1 MAGHPT
7 KLSTN
12 GPVESVFDRV
22 PVAARENT
30 NDADVAVLIGDKDED
45 LPKDFSLVKGGLA
58 YQLFLRTGLS
68 DAELEP
74 PYRRMIA
81 ITCIA
86 WLPLLLLSVLIGRA
100 YSGVDITFFK
110 DIENHVRFLV
120 ALPILLSAETL
131 IQRLLSPR
139 IENFVTR
146 KIVRDADL
154 PRFRAAVAS
163 AHRMRDS
170 TAIEIALL
178 LIVLAFGA
186 WFYGN
191 VIAAAASVTS
201 SWYATP
207 DNARWNLTIAGYWL
221 TFVSL
226 PLFQFFI
233 LRWYYRIVIWFV
245 FLWRISRLDL
255 DLEATHSDRVA
266 GLGFLNTCTYSF
278 GYGLT
283 AQGTLLS
290 GYIAGQVMRFGD
302 DPRSYKL
309 EAAGILILVVGSV
322 LGPLVLF
329 YPKLIT
335 AKWEGGGKF
344 SQLASRYVAGFD
356 HKWLQGRQPQDE
368 TLLGTSD
375 IQSLADL
382 GNSHSV
388 IREMR
393 TVPFGVSDV
402 MYLAAMVLAPLL
414 PLLLF
419 IFSLEEIVERLVK
432 ILM

>member
-146 KIVRDADL
+146 KIVREADL

>member
-368 TLLGTSD
+368 MLLGTSD

-393 TVPFGVSDV
+393 TVPFGVTDV

>member
-22 PVAARENT
+22 PVVAREST

-146 KIVRDADL
+146 KIVREADL

>member
-146 KIVRDADL
+146 KIVREADL

-170 TAIEIALL
+170 TATEIALL

-191 VIAAAASVTS
+191 VIAAAASVTT

-283 AQGTLLS
+283 AQGALLS

-393 TVPFGVSDV
+393 TVPFGVTDV

>member
-146 KIVRDADL
+146 KIVREADL

-170 TAIEIALL
+170 TATEIALL

-191 VIAAAASVTS
+191 VVAAAASVTT

-207 DNARWNLTIAGYWL
+207 DNAGWNLTIAGYWL

-393 TVPFGVSDV
+393 TVPFGVTDV

>member
-146 KIVRDADL
+146 KIVREADL

-191 VIAAAASVTS
+191 VIAAAASVTT

-283 AQGTLLS
+283 AQGALLS

-393 TVPFGVSDV
+393 TVPFGVTDV

>member
-22 PVAARENT
+22 PVVAREST